1 MILGLWDRTASPGE
15 LEAELRGGLA
25 RLGHNVGAL
34 PTSWHNNHVA
44 FAWLPTEINTLDES
58 AQPFTTRAGSVVSV
72 FEGKLYNHS
81 EIEALINGSSDRD
94 QSRSGETLGYL
105 YERYGE
111 NFLNRVNGKFSFAL
125 WDEKSQRLLLG
136 RDRLGIESL
145 FYLKLGS
152 RVVFSSSLRALLA
165 TRWVSKKLNYEAILQ
180 YLLYCYN
187 PGDDTFFEGVRKL
200 PAAHLL
206 SLDNSGACLKS
217 YWDLRFS
224 GTVVKSE
231 DAYREEILDLIE
243 DAIRICFDDDQAPG
257 ILLSGGTDSSTIVHF
272 ASKISKRPLRTFSF
286 RCEGRSFDESHYAR
300 LIAQRYG
307 TEHTEILYEVDH
319 LQTIEKAIH
328 SMDEPFCDIGIELA
342 TYLLG
347 EAAQGKVSYM
357 FSGEGG
363 DELFGGHPVYIAD
376 KFATLVDR
384 VPRGVTTPFL
394 TLLQKLPDSD
404 QKKNFQVKLKRFA
417 YSLSFPPELLSHRWR
432 VYYKPDE
439 IQTLCTGD
447 FLGRCD
453 LSRLYD
459 RMLRYNKLTDGW
471 DLLSRSLYSDYHTLV
486 NFYLRRLELLRGF
499 SIDSRLPLLD
509 YRLVEY
515 AAQIPSKM
523 KIRGLSNTKYIYKK
537 ILEGTL
543 PREILYDR
551 PKLGH
556 SVPMKNWLREN
567 GKVRNWMEDILSESS
582 IAKRGFFRSSM
593 VRRLWDGHL
602 TMRHNFSHRL
612 WALVVLELWLR
623 MWSDSQPP
631 AIVGRRAQLSK
642 GRATLVA

>member
-1 MILGLWDRTASPGE
+1 VILGLWDRTASPGE
-15 LEAELRGGLA
+15 LGAELRGGLA
-25 RLGHNVGAL
+25 RIGYNDGVLA
-34 PTSWHNNHVA
+34 TSWHNNHVA
-44 FAWLPTEINTLDES
+44 FAWLPVDTDAS
-58 AQPFTTRAGSVVSV
+58 QDAGQPFTTRAGSTVSIY
-72 FEGKLYNHS
+72 EGKLYNHA
-81 EIEALINGSSDRD
+81 ELKALSKDFSDRD
-94 QSRSGETLGYL
+94 QAHSGDAFGYL

-111 NFLNRVNGKFSFAL
+111 NFLDRINGKFSLAL
-125 WDEKSQRLLLG
+125 WDEKNQRLLLG

-145 FYLKLGS
+145 YYLRLGN
-152 RVVFSSSLRALLA
+152 RIVFSSSLRALLVIW
-165 TRWVSKKLNYEAILQ
+165 WVKKQLNYEAILQ

-187 PGDDTFFEGVRKL
+187 PADDTFFEGVRKL

-206 SLDNSGACLKS
+206 SLDSSGTCLKRYWNLSFSGA
-217 YWDLRFS
+217 
-224 GTVVKSE
+224 VVKSE
-231 DAYREEILDLIE
+231 NAYREEILGLIE
-243 DAIRICFDDDQAPG
+243 DAIRIRFDDDQAPG

-272 ASKISKRPLRTFSF
+272 ASKISKKPLRTFSF
-286 RCEGRSFDESHYAR
+286 RCEGRSFDESYYAR

-319 LQTIEKAIH
+319 LKTIEKAIH

-347 EAAQGKVSYM
+347 QAAQGKVSYI

-376 KFATLVDR
+376 KFAALVDR
-384 VPRGVTTPFL
+384 VPRGVTAPFL

-439 IQTLCTGD
+439 IQTLCTGE
-447 FLGRCD
+447 FLASCD

-459 RMLRYNKLTDGW
+459 RMLRYNKLPDGSE
-471 DLLSRSLYSDYHTLV
+471 LLSRSLYSDYHTLV
-486 NFYLRRLELLRGF
+486 DFYLRRLGLLRGF

-523 KIRGLSNTKYIYKK
+523 KIRGLSNTKFIYKK

-631 AIVGRRAQLSK
+631 AIVGRSAQLSK
-642 GRATLVA
+642 GSATLVA